1 MDETSHMGERFWRD
15 WWDYDALRETWH
27 LLNQQCSLLRRENA
41 LKLPTCLFL
50 WEKEPFI
57 CGIFMLLSFSFR
69 DLVILT
75 KFCQTR
81 SIGSP
86 DAFFQFP
93 LKCFQQR
100 LPFLLLKNTLQRWK
114 KLQKKEQIIHCQW
127 HWQSTGSPKNLLALT
142 RQSEWVSDV
151 YSYRFNIPKRT
162 VLNDPDESFD
172 FSLTIQ
178 TKLFAY
184 VVQDYLFSNNLV
196 HSIQAQLECFVWQAE
211 PKRGP

>member
-1 MDETSHMGERFWRD
+1 MIIRLMRQVTWERGFGGTDGIMMLSERHDICSTSNVRYCGEKMLW
-15 WWDYDALRETWH
+15 
-27 LLNQQCSLLRRENA
+27 N
-41 LKLPTCLFL
+41 FL
-50 WEKEPFI
+50 HAFSYKWEKEPFI

-142 RQSEWVSDV
+142 RHWFFINNSNKDFCI
-151 YSYRFNIPKRT
+151 YMLYRITF
-162 VLNDPDESFD
+162 F
-172 FSLTIQ
+172 Q
-178 TKLFAY
+178 TTL
-184 VVQDYLFSNNLV
+184 SN
-196 HSIQAQLECFVWQAE
+196 QAQLECFVWLFGRLNPRE
-211 PKRGP
+211 DHKHSL

>member
-1 MDETSHMGERFWRD
+1 MIIRWMRQVTWERGFGGTDGIMMLSERHDICSTSNVRYCGGKMLW
-15 WWDYDALRETWH
+15 
-27 LLNQQCSLLRRENA
+27 N
-41 LKLPTCLFL
+41 FL
-50 WEKEPFI
+50 HAFSYKWEKEPFI

-151 YSYRFNIPKRT
+151 YSYRLYQKERFLMTLMK
-162 VLNDPDESFD
+162 VLIF
-172 FSLTIQ
+172 
-178 TKLFAY
+178 
-184 VVQDYLFSNNLV
+184 
-196 HSIQAQLECFVWQAE
+196 H
-211 PKRGP
+211 